1 MIIFVIVL
9 VTVLITIL
17 LCPLYFYISL
27 QDGSFRTKLKF
38 LIFDFDFNNSLK
50 KKHKSKNIKTKKNKR
65 SEIKNRNKTVFNFYK
80 KIKNYKQVFIILLLV
95 IKKFLLSMSRLNLDI
110 AVMAQDSAK
119 VGVRYGQIC
128 SAVSILLKII
138 FENRTKNKT
147 IKIKPDFSC
156 ESSDGIALNCEFS
169 VNLLNIVKCL
179 MFLIREV
186 LKRGVL
192 NNV

>member
-1 MIIFVIVL
+1 MIIFILFL
-9 VTVLITIL
+9 VTVLFLIL
-17 LCPLYFYISL
+17 IYPLSFCISL
-27 QDGSFRTKLKF
+27 NNGDFQAKFRF
-38 LIFDFDFNNSLK
+38 LIFNFNLNNLLRK
-50 KKHKSKNIKTKKNKR
+50 RYESKNTKIKKNR
-65 SEIKNRNKTVFNFYK
+65 ISFNFYK
-80 KIKNYKQVFIILLLV
+80 KIKNYKQIFIILLLV
-95 IKKFLLSMSRLNLDI
+95 LKKFLVSLHRFNLNI
-110 AVMAQDSAK
+110 VVSAQDTAK
-119 VGVRYGQIC
+119 VGIRYGQIC

-156 ESSDGIALNCEFS
+156 ENSDGIAFNCEFS

>member
-1 MIIFVIVL
+1 MF
-9 VTVLITIL
+9 LILIY
-17 LCPLYFYISL
+17 PLSFCISL
-27 QDGSFRTKLKF
+27 NNGDFQAKFRF
-38 LIFDFDFNNSLK
+38 LIFNFNLNNLLRK
-50 KKHKSKNIKTKKNKR
+50 RYESKNTKIKKNR
-65 SEIKNRNKTVFNFYK
+65 ISFNFYK
-80 KIKNYKQVFIILLLV
+80 KIKNYKQIFIILLLV
-95 IKKFLLSMSRLNLDI
+95 LKKFLVSLHRFNLNI
-110 AVMAQDSAK
+110 VVSAQDTAK
-119 VGVRYGQIC
+119 VGIRYGQIC

-156 ESSDGIALNCEFS
+156 ENSDGIAFNCEFS

>member
-1 MIIFVIVL
+1 MIIFILFL
-9 VTVLITIL
+9 VTVLFLIL
-17 LCPLYFYISL
+17 VYPLSFYISL
-27 QDGSFRTKLKF
+27 NNGDFRAKFRF
-38 LIFDFDFNNSLK
+38 LIFNFNLNNLLRK
-50 KKHKSKNIKTKKNKR
+50 RCESKNKKIKENKIKNK
-65 SEIKNRNKTVFNFYK
+65 INLTFYK
-80 KIKNYKQVFIILLLV
+80 KIKNYKQIFVILLLV
-95 IKKFLLSMSRLNLDI
+95 IKKFLVSLHRLDLNI
-110 AVMAQDSAK
+110 VVGAQDTAK
-119 VGVRYGQIC
+119 VGIRYGQIC

-138 FENRTKNKT
+138 FENRTKNKN

>member
-1 MIIFVIVL
+1 MIIFILFL
-9 VTVLITIL
+9 VTVLFLIL
-17 LCPLYFYISL
+17 IYPLSFCISL
-27 QDGSFRTKLKF
+27 NNGDFQAKFRF
-38 LIFDFDFNNSLK
+38 LIFNFNLNNLLRK
-50 KKHKSKNIKTKKNKR
+50 RYESKNTKIKKNR
-65 SEIKNRNKTVFNFYK
+65 ISFNFYK

-119 VGVRYGQIC
+119 VGIRYGQIC

-156 ESSDGIALNCEFS
+156 ENSDGIAFNCEFS

>member
-1 MIIFVIVL
+1 MIIFILFL
-9 VTVLITIL
+9 VTVLFLIL
-17 LCPLYFYISL
+17 IYPLSFCISL
-27 QDGSFRTKLKF
+27 NNGDFQAKFRF
-38 LIFDFDFNNSLK
+38 LIFNFNLNNLLRK
-50 KKHKSKNIKTKKNKR
+50 RYESKNTKIKKNR
-65 SEIKNRNKTVFNFYK
+65 ISFNFYK
-80 KIKNYKQVFIILLLV
+80 KIKNYKQIFIILLLV
-95 IKKFLLSMSRLNLDI
+95 LKKFLVSLHRFNLNI
-110 AVMAQDSAK
+110 VVSAQDTAK
-119 VGVRYGQIC
+119 VGIRYGQMC

-156 ESSDGIALNCEFS
+156 ENSDGIAFNCEFS

>member
-1 MIIFVIVL
+1 MIIFILFL
-9 VTVLITIL
+9 VTVLFLIL
-17 LCPLYFYISL
+17 IYPLSFCISL
-27 QDGSFRTKLKF
+27 NNGDFQAKFRF
-38 LIFDFDFNNSLK
+38 LIFNFNLNNLLRK
-50 KKHKSKNIKTKKNKR
+50 RCESKNKKIKENKIKNK
-65 SEIKNRNKTVFNFYK
+65 INLNFYK
-80 KIKNYKQVFIILLLV
+80 KIKNYKQIFVILLLV
-95 IKKFLLSMSRLNLDI
+95 IKKFLVSLHRLDLNI
-110 AVMAQDSAK
+110 VVGAQDSAQ
-119 VGVRYGQIC
+119 VGVRYGQMC
-128 SAVSILLKII
+128 SVVSILLKII

-156 ESSDGIALNCEFS
+156 ENSDGIAFNCEFS

>member
-1 MIIFVIVL
+1 M
-9 VTVLITIL
+9 
-17 LCPLYFYISL
+17 
-27 QDGSFRTKLKF
+27 
-38 LIFDFDFNNSLK
+38 
-50 KKHKSKNIKTKKNKR
+50 
-65 SEIKNRNKTVFNFYK
+65 
-80 KIKNYKQVFIILLLV
+80 
-95 IKKFLLSMSRLNLDI
+95 IKKFLVSLHRLDLNI
-110 AVMAQDSAK
+110 VVGAQDSAQ
-119 VGVRYGQIC
+119 VGVRYGQMC
-128 SAVSILLKII
+128 SVVSILLKII

-156 ESSDGIALNCEFS
+156 ENSDGIAFNCEFS